1 MNVLNEMLSGK
12 TVAVVG
18 PSSGIE
24 EKDWGEYIDSFD
36 VVVRLNHAHVDKKH
50 RGERADII
58 YIDGNERI
66 PTIKKHPD
74 SYFVVAHPLSTWFA
88 VRNIKT
94 FNFITDYRHEIVDE
108 SFYYNLCK
116 FLNEPPLEKNVRPN
130 TGTISIFH
138 LLSFNIKKL
147 FIVGLDFYT
156 AGYETLDVRSKRPE
170 TIRSDLLVG
179 DGNDFHHPDRQ
190 LERFVDL
197 YQTHRD
203 KIELYPILDQVV
215 KERLGET

>member
-1 MNVLNEMLSGK
+1 MIKLNVFIFLTANQ
-12 TVAVVG
+12 ADR
-18 PSSGIE
+18 
-24 EKDWGEYIDSFD
+24 DWE
-36 VVVRLNHAHVDKKH
+36 
-50 RGERADII
+50 
-58 YIDGNERI
+58 
-66 PTIKKHPD
+66 T
-74 SYFVVAHPLSTWFA
+74 
-88 VRNIKT
+88 
-94 FNFITDYRHEIVDE
+94 
-108 SFYYNLCK
+108 
-116 FLNEPPLEKNVRPN
+116 NVRPN

-138 LLSFNIKKL
+138 LLSFDIKKL

-156 AGYETLDVRSKRPE
+156 AGYETLDVRSKHPE
-170 TIRSDLLVG
+170 TIRSDLLAG